1 MPDWTASMQ
10 QTFEFYKVDPE
21 SWNDVEKVDVVTS
34 GTINRDEDHET
45 LGDASFEIT
54 NELDEQYIR
63 VYLTTIQNGEEE
75 KTPLGTFLCQTPGSS
90 FTGSVKNVTIDGYS
104 PLTEL
109 KEKRPSIGYSLNKGR
124 NVLDA
129 AYQITSDNLRAPVVK
144 GSDSSKLSSGFV
156 SNLDDTYLTFL
167 TDLLL
172 IADYRYGLDPLG
184 RILFMPK
191 QELTSLQ
198 PVWTYDDGNSSIL
211 YPEIS
216 VDRDL
221 YEIPNVVEVVYS
233 KDNQYMLSTATNNDP
248 GSSVSTVSRGRRI
261 VHRETNPDI
270 KDNPTKA
277 QLDSYARNLLR
288 DLSSLEYKLTY
299 SHGYCPVRI
308 GDCVLLN
315 YERAGL
321 TNIKARV
328 VKQSIKLTPGCTV
341 EETAVYTTNLWE

>member
-1 MPDWTASMQ
+1 MPDWTKSMQ
-10 QTFEFYKVDPE
+10 QTFEFYTVDPE
-21 SWNDVEKVDVVTS
+21 TWGNMAKIDSVKS

-45 LGDASFEIT
+45 LGDASFEVT
-54 NELDEQYIR
+54 EELKEQYIR
-63 VYLTTIQNGEEE
+63 TYLVTIQNGVEEQ
-75 KTPLGTFLCQTPGSS
+75 TPLGTFLCQTPGSS
-90 FTGSVKNVTIDGYS
+90 FTGSVKNFTIDGYS
-104 PLTEL
+104 PLIEL
-109 KEKRPSIGYSLNKGR
+109 KEKRPPIGYSLAKNR

-129 AYQITSDNLRAPVVK
+129 AHDITLANLRAPVVQ
-144 GSDSSKLSSGFV
+144 GSSTAKLSSDFV

-172 IADYRYGLDPLG
+172 VADYRYGLDPLG

-211 YPEIS
+211 YPEVS
-216 VDRDL
+216 VERDL

-233 KDNQYMLSTATNNDP
+233 KNDRYMVSVVVNDK
-248 GSSVSTVSRGRRI
+248 GSSSVSTKNRGRKI

-270 KDNPTKA
+270 KDDPTKA

-288 DLSSLEYKLTY
+288 ELSSLEYTLTY
-299 SHGYCPVRI
+299 SHGYCPVRV

-321 TNIKARV
+321 KNIKARV
-328 VKQSIKLTPGCTV
+328 TKQSIKLEPGCMV